1 MSPLLAAF
9 LGMLFGFG
17 TGVTL
22 MYALIVRNARP
33 SHIARRVR

>member
-9 LGMLFGFG
+9 LGIAFGFG

-22 MYALIVRNARP
+22 MYALVMRDARP
-33 SHIARRVR
+33 SYLGRRAR